1 MMDPYQ
7 ILGVAPGASDDEVKK
22 AYRQLARK
30 YHPDANPGDKTAE
43 QKMKEVNAAYDMII
57 NKKVG
62 PQGGYGGANQSY
74 YGRSETGGG
83 SQGGYGQGYGEED
96 PFFGFG
102 FGPFGTFF
110 YGADDQDHYGQNG
123 SSQSGYDPY
132 GTGGY
137 GSAQGGT
144 YRQSYSTSANS
155 PQMQRIAERV
165 QARDYD
171 GALTLLNAVLLKDRN
186 AKWYYY
192 SALANHGVGN
202 RIQARQDAAKAVQ
215 MEPGNGEYQMLYARL
230 QNGSYAYNA
239 AGSQY
244 QRPAASLGSFCF
256 TLCLMNFLCRFFPF
270 CWC

>member
-7 ILGVAPGASDDEVKK
+7 ILGVSPGASDDEVKK

-30 YHPDANPGDKTAE
+30 YHPDANSGDKTAE
-43 QKMKEVNAAYDMII
+43 QKMKDINAAYDLII

-62 PQGGYGGANQSY
+62 PQGGYGYGQGGASQSY

-83 SQGGYGQGYGEED
+83 PQGGYGFGQGYDEED
-96 PFFGFG
+96 PFDGFGFG
-102 FGPFGTFF
+102 FGPFGFGF
-110 YGADDQDHYGQNG
+110 YGDDSQERSYGN
-123 SSQSGYDPY
+123 
-132 GTGGY
+132 
-137 GSAQGGT
+137 QGGT
-144 YRQSYSTSANS
+144 YRQSYSTSANN

-171 GALTLLNAVLLKDRN
+171 GALTLLNAVLLKDRD

-215 MEPGNGEYQMLYARL
+215 LEPGNGEYQMLYARL
-230 QNGSYAYNA
+230 QNGSHVYTN